1 MRSSEINRAL
11 ADIGRVQHQL
21 VRVDD
26 ARDAGI
32 ARRSLDRRVVAGLL
46 EHIDE
51 NLYRFASSAPSW
63 HQRALA
69 AVWSQGPTAL
79 LSHRAAGML
88 WELEGVEAAPFEVLT
103 ERWARRQRRPDVRVH
118 ETNQLLGADR
128 TVVNGVPCT
137 SVVRTLLD
145 NAGVLHPFRTDQ
157 MFEDAVRKRLCT
169 PEDVA
174 ERFIRFARRG
184 RRGTRTMR
192 RLLAKRVGRDVPT
205 MSEFERRFLE
215 LLMAR
220 GFDAPRLQVP
230 VVLDVCTVYLDFA
243 WPERMLAAECDGL
256 FAHGRDLR
264 LPWDDDRQNELLL
277 RGWLVLRFT
286 WKQLTEEPRVVERQL
301 REGFARRL
309 PRSA

>member
-26 ARDAGI
+26 AQDAGI
-32 ARRSLDRRVVAGLL
+32 ARRSLDRRVAAGLL

-69 AVWSQGPTAL
+69 AVWCQGPTAL

-88 WELEGVEAAPFEVLT
+88 WGLEGVEAAPLEVLT
-103 ERWARRQRRPDVRVH
+103 ERWARRQGRPNVRVH
-118 ETNQLLGADR
+118 ETNQLLGVDR
-128 TVVNGVPCT
+128 TVVNGIPCT

-145 NAGVLHPFRTDQ
+145 NASVLHPFRTDQ

-192 RLLAKRVGRDVPT
+192 HLLAKRVGRDVPT

-215 LLMAR
+215 LLVAR
-220 GFDAPRLQVP
+220 GFDEPQLQVP
-230 VVLDVCTVYLDFA
+230 VVLDRCTVYLDFA

-256 FAHGRDLR
+256 LAHGRDLR
-264 LPWDDDRQNELLL
+264 LPWDDDRQNELVL

-286 WKQLTEEPRVVERQL
+286 WKQLIEEPRVVERQL

-309 PRSA
+309 PKSA